1 VCEPSITYKPLS
13 ATVHDTMP
21 IVRRP
26 CPCPFVQE
34 ATSGGGLDL
43 ITRTLVA
50 HVASE
55 GVVADGMALLKTL
68 GHSDV
73 NKRLYCDPTV
83 GTYALMLQVRRT
95 WVVSLRSMTFTR
107 AQGVSGYRIGLGEGD
122 GEREWQKYMLG
133 PIETRGGGDTQP

>member
-1 VCEPSITYKPLS
+1 
-13 ATVHDTMP
+13 M
-21 IVRRP
+21 
-26 CPCPFVQE
+26 QE

-95 WVVSLRSMTFTR
+95 WVVSLVCPILWPLYDLHTCAGCVW
-107 AQGVSGYRIGLGEGD
+107 AQNRVGR
-122 GEREWQKYMLG
+122 RQ
-133 PIETRGGGDTQP
+133 R

>member
-1 VCEPSITYKPLS
+1 MSG
-13 ATVHDTMP
+13 AR
-21 IVRRP
+21 VRA
-26 CPCPFVQE
+26 PFLQE

-95 WVVSLRSMTFTR
+95 WVVSLVCPILWPLYDLHTCAGCVW
-107 AQGVSGYRIGLGEGD
+107 AQNRV
-122 GEREWQKYMLG
+122 
-133 PIETRGGGDTQP
+133 GGRQR